1 MNSEIAEE
9 DNERFGKLLGA
20 AVVELW
26 SSFPQ
31 EVQQA
36 IFDAAAS
43 AGSHQLPPDIIREEL
58 AIFLHERH
66 PRTAAAGGD
75 MPSPD

>member
-1 MNSEIAEE
+1 MDSEAAEE
-9 DNERFGKLLGA
+9 DSERFGKLLGA

-36 IFDAAAS
+36 LFDAAAS
-43 AGSHQLPPDIIREEL
+43 AGSQQLPPEIVREQL
-58 AIFLHERH
+58 AVFLHERH
-66 PRTAAAGGD
+66 PRTAVEGD
-75 MPSPD
+75 TPNK